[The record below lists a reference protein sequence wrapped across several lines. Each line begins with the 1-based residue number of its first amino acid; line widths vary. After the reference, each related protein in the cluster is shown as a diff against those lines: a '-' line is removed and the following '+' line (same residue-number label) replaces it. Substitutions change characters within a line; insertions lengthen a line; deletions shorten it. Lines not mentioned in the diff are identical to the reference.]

1 MWGYPMNA
9 YLYKYKGEKNVLEKE
24 IEQTAQ
30 VTGSFRETQGLM
42 KVSLRLKMD
51 DGAQL
56 EANYCYIDALKRYY
70 FVDDV
75 KAENNGFFVLE
86 LSQDV
91 LMSHKEDIKRMLVEV
106 GESENPNDSNIDCD
120 LMDALTP
127 IRSEQLQN
135 PFLKSGKLYLLTVQ
149 GE

>member
-1 MWGYPMNA
+1 MNA
-9 YLYKYKGEKNVLEKE
+9 YLYKYKGDRNALEKE

-75 KAENNGFFVLE
+75 QAENNGFFVLS

-91 LMSHKEDIKRMLVEV
+91 LMSHKEDIKRMAVEIN
-106 GESENPNDSNIDCD
+106 ESENPNENYLDCD
-120 LMDALTP
+120 LRGEKTLIASTAL
-127 IRSEQLQN
+127 EN
-135 PFLKSGKLYLLTVQ
+135 PFLKSGKLYLLTV
-149 GE
+149 GA